1 MSSSRVVRVRP
12 TDGRVGL
19 EAAPQ
24 VLRDGIAEIQGELE
38 VSPEFPPEVEAAAAE
53 AVASPRM
60 PDLDRTDLPMV
71 TIDPAGAKDLDQAL
85 YLARTDDGGYVLY
98 YAIADLAAFITPG
111 DPVDVEA
118 HRRGQTLYG
127 ADSRI
132 PLHPT
137 SISESGGSLL
147 PDQVRPS
154 LLWTITMDGQ
164 GERTDVEVERARVRS
179 RAQLDYPRVQ
189 QHIDGGTADES
200 LMLLKEVGELRLKRE
215 AARGGVSLPLPE
227 QEVDTAGSEW
237 ELTYRDLLP
246 VEEWN
251 AQMSLLAGFAAAS
264 LMMYARVGFL
274 RTLPPPLPRDVQR
287 LHRTAHALGI
297 EWPAELLFPDFIRG
311 LDPAKPQH
319 AAMISACTRLLRGS
333 GYVAFDGE
341 TPAQPLHS
349 ALNAEYA
356 HVTAPLRRLG
366 DRYASEVCIALCAG
380 TEVPDWVHAALPD
393 LAKTMQE
400 SSQRA
405 NRYEGMVLD
414 LVEAGLLQHRVGE
427 SFAGVVVE
435 VNEKEPTRG
444 VVTVADPAVE
454 APVTSA
460 TDIPL
465 GVDVRVRLTT
475 ADVEHR
481 KVEFTL
487 E

>member
-1 MSSSRVVRVRP
+1 MVRVRAAE
-12 TDGRVGL
+12 DGV
-19 EAAPQ
+19 APQ
-24 VLRDGIAEIQGELE
+24 VLRDGIAEIQRELE
-38 VSPEFPPEVEAAAAE
+38 VTAQFPPEVEAAAAA
-53 AVASPRM
+53 AVAKPRL
-60 PDLDRTDLPMV
+60 PALDRTDLPLV
-71 TIDPAGAKDLDQAL
+71 TIDPAGSMDLDQAL
-85 YLARTDDGGYVLY
+85 HLTRTDHGGYVLH

-137 SISESGGSLL
+137 VISEGGASLL
-147 PDQVRPS
+147 PDQVRPA
-154 LLWTITMDGQ
+154 LLWSITMDGE
-164 GERTDVEVERARVRS
+164 GARTAVEVERALVRS
-179 RAQLDYPRVQ
+179 RAQLDYPGAQ
-189 QHIDGGTADES
+189 KLIDDGSGEES
-200 LMLLKEVGELRLKRE
+200 LLLLKEVGELRLKRE
-215 AARGGVSLPLPE
+215 QARGGVSLPLPE
-227 QEVDTAGSEW
+227 QEIDTTGPGPDADW
-237 ELTYRDLLP
+237 QLNYRTLLP

-251 AQMSLLAGFAAAS
+251 AQMSLLTGFAAAS

-274 RTLPPPLPRDVQR
+274 RTLPPADPRYLQR

-297 EWPAELLFPDFIRG
+297 AWPAELLFPDFIRG
-311 LDPAKPQH
+311 LDPSKPQH
-319 AAMISACTRLLRGS
+319 AAMISASTSMLRGS

-366 DRYASEVCIALCAG
+366 DRYASEICIALCAG
-380 TEVPDWVHAALPD
+380 TEVPDWVRAALPT
-393 LAKTMQE
+393 LASEMQT
-400 SSQRA
+400 SAQRA
-405 NRYEGMVLD
+405 NRYERMVLD

-427 SFAGVVVE
+427 SFAAVVVE
-435 VNEKEPTRG
+435 VNPRDPTRG
-444 VVTVADPAVE
+444 IVTVADPAVE
-454 APVTSA
+454 APVVSA

-465 GVDVRVRLTT
+465 GTEVRVRLTT
-475 ADVEHR
+475 ADLTQR

>member
-1 MSSSRVVRVRP
+1 VVRVRP
-12 TDGRVGL
+12 AADGVP
-19 EAAPQ
+19 PQ
-24 VLRDGIAEIQGELE
+24 VLRDGIAEIQHELE
-38 VSPEFPPEVEAAAAE
+38 VSPDFPPEVEAAAAE
-53 AVASPRM
+53 AVANPRL
-60 PDLDRTDLPMV
+60 PELDRTDLPMV
-71 TIDPAGAKDLDQAL
+71 TIDPPGAKDLDQAL

-137 SISESGGSLL
+137 SISEGGGSLL

-154 LLWTITMDGQ
+154 LLWTVTMDG
-164 GERTDVEVERARVRS
+164 ESARTDVQVERALVRS
-179 RAQLDYPRVQ
+179 RAQLDYAGVQ
-189 QHIDGGTADES
+189 QQIDDGTADES
-200 LMLLKEVGELRLKRE
+200 LMLLKELGELRLKRE
-215 AARGGVSLPLPE
+215 QARGGVSLPLPE
-227 QEVDTAGSEW
+227 QEVDTTGSEW

-251 AQMSLLAGFAAAS
+251 AQMSLLTGFAAAS

-274 RTLPPPLPRDVQR
+274 RTLPPPAPRDVQR

-297 EWPAELLFPDFIRG
+297 EWPAELLFPDFIRS
-311 LDPAKPQH
+311 LEAAKPQH

-366 DRYASEVCIALCAG
+366 DRYASEICISLCDG
-380 TEVPDWVHAALPD
+380 TEVPDWVHAALTD
-393 LAKTMQE
+393 LAKVMQE

-405 NRYEGMVLD
+405 NRYERMVLD

-427 SFAGVVVE
+427 SFAAVVVE
-435 VNEKEPTRG
+435 VNEKDATRG
-444 VVTVADPAVE
+444 TVTVADPAVE
-454 APVTSA
+454 APVVSA
-460 TDIPL
+460 SDIPL
-465 GVDVRVRLTT
+465 GTDVRVRLTT

>member
-1 MSSSRVVRVRP
+1 MSSSRVVRVRAA
-12 TDGRVGL
+12 DGRADL

-24 VLRDGIAEIQGELE
+24 VLRDGIAAIQRELE
-38 VSPEFPPEVEAAAAE
+38 VSPEFPDEVEAAAAA
-53 AVASPRM
+53 AVANPRM
-60 PDLDRTDLPMV
+60 PDLDRTELPMV
-71 TIDPAGAKDLDQAL
+71 TIDPAGSKDLDQAL
-85 YLARTDDGGYVLY
+85 HLARTDDGGYVLH

-111 DPVDVEA
+111 DPVDLEA
-118 HRRGQTLYG
+118 HKRGQTLYG
-127 ADSRI
+127 ADSRV

-137 SISESGGSLL
+137 AISEGGGSLL

-154 LLWTITMDGQ
+154 LLWTITMDGE
-164 GERTDVEVERARVRS
+164 GARTDVEVERARVRS
-179 RAQLDYPRVQ
+179 RAQLDYPGVQ
-189 QHIDGGTADES
+189 KLIDEGTADES

-227 QEVDTAGSEW
+227 QEVDTTGPEW
-237 ELTYRDLLP
+237 ELTYRNLLP

-251 AQMSLLAGFAAAS
+251 AQMSLLTGFAAAS

-274 RTLPPPLPRDVQR
+274 RTLPPPDPRDVRR

-297 EWPAELLFPDFIRG
+297 EWPAELLFPDFIRS
-311 LDPAKPQH
+311 LDAARPQH

-380 TEVPDWVHAALPD
+380 TEVPDWVHTALPG
-393 LAKTMQE
+393 LAQEMQE

-405 NRYEGMVLD
+405 NRYERMVLD

-427 SFAGVVVE
+427 SFDAVVVE
-435 VNEKEPTRG
+435 VNEKDPTRG
-444 VVTVADPAVE
+444 IVTVAEPAIE
-454 APVTSA
+454 APVVSA
-460 TDIPL
+460 SEVPL
-465 GVDVRVRLTT
+465 GTDVRVRLTT
-475 ADVEHR
+475 ADVAQR

>member
-1 MSSSRVVRVRP
+1 MVRIRP
-12 TDGRVGL
+12 GDEGV
-19 EAAPQ
+19 APQ
-24 VLRDGIAEIQGELE
+24 VLRDGIAEIQRELE
-38 VSPEFPPEVEAAAAE
+38 VSPEFPAEVEEAAAA
-53 AVASPRM
+53 AVADPRM

-71 TIDPAGAKDLDQAL
+71 TIDPTGSMDLDQAL
-85 YLARTDDGGYVLY
+85 HIARTDAGGYVLH

-137 SISESGGSLL
+137 AISEGGGSLL
-147 PDQVRPS
+147 PDQVRPA
-154 LLWTITMDGQ
+154 LLWTVTMDG
-164 GERTDVEVERARVRS
+164 ESARTDVQVERARVRS
-179 RAQLDYPRVQ
+179 RARLDYAGVQ
-189 QHIDGGTADES
+189 KQIDEGTAEES
-200 LMLLKEVGELRLKRE
+200 LMLLKELGELRLKRE
-215 AARGGVSLPLPE
+215 QARGGVSLPLPE

-237 ELTYRDLLP
+237 ELSYRDLLP

-251 AQMSLLAGFAAAS
+251 AQMSLLTGFAAAS

-274 RTLPPPLPRDVQR
+274 RTLPPPDPRDMQR

-297 EWPAELLFPDFIRG
+297 EWPAELLFPDFIRT
-311 LDPAKPQH
+311 LDPARPQH
-319 AAMISACTRLLRGS
+319 AAMVSACTRLLRGA

-366 DRYASEVCIALCAG
+366 DRYASEICVALCAG
-380 TEVPDWVHAALPD
+380 TEVPDWVHAALPE

-405 NRYEGMVLD
+405 NRYERMVLD

-427 SFAGVVVE
+427 SFAAVVVE
-435 VNEKEPTRG
+435 INDKDHTRG
-444 VVTVADPAVE
+444 IVTVADPAVE
-454 APVTSA
+454 APVVSRI
-460 TDIPL
+460 DIPL
-465 GVDVRVRLTT
+465 GTEVRVQLTT
-475 ADVEHR
+475 ADVAQR

>member
-12 TDGRVGL
+12 ADG
-19 EAAPQ
+19 EATPQ
-24 VLRDGIAEIQGELE
+24 VLRDGIAEIQRELE
-38 VSPEFPPEVEAAAAE
+38 VSPEFPAEVEAAAAA
-53 AVASPRM
+53 AVANPRL

-71 TIDPAGAKDLDQAL
+71 TIDPAGSMDLDQAL
-85 YLARTDDGGYVLY
+85 HLERTDDGGYVLH

-118 HRRGQTLYG
+118 HKRGQTLYG

-137 SISESGGSLL
+137 SISEGGGSLL
-147 PDQVRPS
+147 ADEVRPA
-154 LLWTITMDGQ
+154 LLWTITMDG
-164 GERTDVEVERARVRS
+164 ESARTDVQVERALVKS
-179 RAQLDYPRVQ
+179 RAKLDYEGVQ
-189 QHIDGGTADES
+189 RQIDDGTADES

-215 AARGGVSLPLPE
+215 AARGGISLPLPE

-251 AQMSLLAGFAAAS
+251 AQMSLLTGFAAAA

-274 RTLPPPLPRDVQR
+274 RTLPPPVASDVQR

-319 AAMISACTRLLRGS
+319 AAMVSACTRLLRGA

-366 DRYASEVCIALCAG
+366 DRYASEICIALCAG
-380 TEVPDWVHAALPD
+380 TEVPEWVHAALPE
-393 LAKTMQE
+393 LAQEMQE

-405 NRYEGMVLD
+405 NRYERMVLD

-427 SFAGVVVE
+427 SFEAVVVE
-435 VNEKEPTRG
+435 VNEKDHTRG
-444 VVTVADPAVE
+444 TVTVAEPAVE
-454 APVTSA
+454 APVVSA
-460 TDIPL
+460 SDVPL
-465 GVDVRVRLTT
+465 GTDVRVRLTT

>member
-1 MSSSRVVRVRP
+1 MSSSRVVRIRP
-12 TDGRVGL
+12 ADDGI
-19 EAAPQ
+19 APQ
-24 VLRDGIAEIQGELE
+24 VLRDGIAEIQHELE
-38 VSPEFPPEVEAAAAE
+38 VSPEFPPEVEENAAAA
-53 AVASPRM
+53 VADPRL
-60 PDLDRTDLPMV
+60 PDLDRTDLPLV

-85 YLARTDDGGYVLY
+85 HIARTDDGGYVLH

-111 DPVDVEA
+111 DPVDAEA
-118 HRRGQTLYG
+118 HKRGQTLYG

-137 SISESGGSLL
+137 SISEGGGSLL
-147 PDQVRPS
+147 PDQLRPA
-154 LLWTITMDGQ
+154 LLWTITCDGE
-164 GERTDVEVERARVRS
+164 GDGTDVEVVRARVRS
-179 RAQLDYPRVQ
+179 RAQLDYPGAQRQ
-189 QHIDGGTADES
+189 IDAGTAEES
-200 LMLLKEVGELRLKRE
+200 LMLLKELGELRLKRE
-215 AARGGVSLPLPE
+215 QARGGVSLPLPE

-251 AQMSLLAGFAAAS
+251 AQMSLLTGFAAAS

-274 RTLPPPLPRDVQR
+274 RTLPPPDPRDVQR
-287 LHRTAHALGI
+287 LHRTAHALGVD
-297 EWPAELLFPDFIRG
+297 WPAELLFPDFVRG

-319 AAMISACTRLLRGS
+319 AAMISACARLLRGS

-349 ALNAEYA
+349 ALNTEYA

-366 DRYASEVCIALCAG
+366 DRYASEICVSLCAG
-380 TEVPDWVHAALPD
+380 TEVPDWVRAALPT
-393 LAKTMQE
+393 LAKEMQE

-405 NRYEGMVLD
+405 NRYERMVLD

-427 SFAGVVVE
+427 SFAAVVVE
-435 VNEKEPTRG
+435 VDEREPTRG
-444 VVTVADPAVE
+444 IVTVADPAVE
-454 APVTSA
+454 APVVSP
-460 TDIPL
+460 TDVPL
-465 GVDVRVRLTT
+465 GTEVRVRLTT
-475 ADVEHR
+475 ADVAQR